1 MLDHHT
7 VWVDLAH
14 DGLHPFAHCDD
25 KSSNIVLVRLRSVAT
40 SFYNK
45 QVNV

>member
-1 MLDHHT
+1 MLDHHA

-14 DGLHPFAHCDD
+14 DGLRPFAHRDD